1 MTQYLDK
8 WQAAK
13 RFRISTD
20 TMKRYRRSGIWIE
33 NIHWVKYN
41 SRCIR
46 YNSDLIEDWIHNRA
60 DPHAHQRAI
69 EVYRANLLSN
79 QRKTRRLK
87 YS

>member
-20 TMKRYRRSGIWIE
+20 TMKRYRRSGVWIE

-46 YNSDLIEDWIHNRA
+46 YNDDSKRIKPPARSRQID
-60 DPHAHQRAI
+60 
-69 EVYRANLLSN
+69 RANPSHAQAIVQALSA
-79 QRKTRRLK
+79 QLPG
-87 YS
+87 